1 MPGFRALL
9 SLMMLAL
16 SVGCAG
22 SHAAV
27 RGPSQLS
34 LAGRVLYEHYEA
46 PRVADDGTQIGG
58 GLPLSIALD
67 DEGNAWVLGEFHTEL
82 QLVSV
87 LDSVLATRQIRI
99 PLHPKARPFTDRHGG
114 PTQNS
119 MLGESVIVDGR
130 GHIWLSQGG
139 GYLVREG
146 TNHSRVVSYD
156 PRSGTFRAYNL
167 PGNRNEA
174 MGLLWDEPRG
184 LIWVA
189 ESGMFADRGDIPSG
203 PSDETGE
210 AGALLA
216 FDPETVPH
224 DNDFLWDR
232 PLDEML
238 CTEPSPVPRG
248 CFARYTLPHG
258 ASAPAQLVGDASG
271 SIWFT
276 LFWSEAIGRLD
287 PETGEVLVYP
297 LAAGVGTDPR
307 AKAVG
312 PGPWDI
318 ALSPDGEYLVWS
330 EFFDSTI
337 SRLPL
342 ARALDPACRS
352 LRDGSN
358 PCVEQMRVPGADLG
372 SQSVHSIA
380 FDGFGNLWFTQFSF
394 PVTPGA
400 PNSIGFVTADWSRI
414 ELLDPLEVSPDGEA
428 SYAGIAIDQR
438 TGDIWV
444 AAFLPPGVGRLRPVE
459 RDVDPASW

>member
-87 LDSVLATRQIRI
+87 SDSALATRHIRI
-99 PLHPKARPFTDRHGG
+99 PLHPKARPFTDRHGA

-119 MLGESVIVDGR
+119 MLGESVIVDGGGR
-130 GHIWLSQGG
+130 VWLSEGG

-146 TNHSRVVSYD
+146 KNHSRVVSYD

-189 ESGMFADRGDIPSG
+189 ESGMFAARGEL
-203 PSDETGE
+203 PSDAAPE

-216 FDPETVPH
+216 FDPETLPH
-224 DNDFLWDR
+224 DNEFLWDR
-232 PLDEML
+232 RLDEML
-238 CTEPSPVPRG
+238 CAKPGPSPKG
-248 CFARYTLPHG
+248 CFARYALPDG
-258 ASAPAQLVGDASG
+258 ASAPSQLVGDASG
-271 SIWFT
+271 AIWFT
-276 LFWSEAIGRLD
+276 LFWGAAIGRLD
-287 PETGEVLVYP
+287 PTTGEVFIYP
-297 LAAGVGTDPR
+297 LAAGIGTDPR
-307 AKAVG
+307 AKIVG

-318 ALSPDGEYLVWS
+318 AISPDGEYLVWS
-330 EFFDSTI
+330 EFFDRTI
-337 SRLPL
+337 SRLPI
-342 ARALDPACRS
+342 AACS
-352 LRDGSN
+352 GYCLS
-358 PCVEQMRVPGADLG
+358 CA
-372 SQSVHSIA
+372 H
-380 FDGFGNLWFTQFSF
+380 
-394 PVTPGA
+394 
-400 PNSIGFVTADWSRI
+400 
-414 ELLDPLEVSPDGEA
+414 
-428 SYAGIAIDQR
+428 
-438 TGDIWV
+438 
-444 AAFLPPGVGRLRPVE
+444 
-459 RDVDPASW
+459 